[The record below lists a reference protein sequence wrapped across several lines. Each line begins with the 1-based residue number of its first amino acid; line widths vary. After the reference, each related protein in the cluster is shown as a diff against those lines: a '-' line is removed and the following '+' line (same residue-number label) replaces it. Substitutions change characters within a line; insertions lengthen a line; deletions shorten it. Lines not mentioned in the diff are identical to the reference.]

1 MVEVILA
8 DTLREALEHRKAHNA
23 IPFAGGTDL
32 MVRNKSWSGTLPA
45 FQNSVIMVGELQELK
60 GICTNNSTLVVGA
73 AETLSD
79 IAANTNVPLIL
90 RMAIKQMASPAIRN
104 MGTIGGNICNA
115 SPAGD
120 SLPPLYALDATV
132 TLRSSTGTRTM
143 PISRFIKAP
152 GQTDLASDE
161 LLTAVNIPIEDYNR
175 VFYRKVGTRKAVAL
189 SKLSI
194 ACLATISNSS
204 IEKFR
209 IAVGAVAPTVVR
221 CEEAEK
227 MLTGKTIDEASR
239 DFDSIR
245 EIYAEHITPIDDQR
259 STAKY
264 RKRVALGLIEDFCM
278 NHLREAE

>member
-1 MVEVILA
+1 MVEVLLA
-8 DTLREALEHRKAHNA
+8 DTLHEALEYRKVHNA

-45 FQNSVIMVGELQELK
+45 FHSAVIMVGELQELK
-60 GICTNNSTLVVGA
+60 GICLENSTLVVGA

-132 TLRSSTGTRTM
+132 TLKSSTGTRTM
-143 PISRFIKAP
+143 PISQFIKAP
-152 GQTDLASDE
+152 GRTDLASDE

-194 ACLATISNSS
+194 ACLATVHGNS
-204 IEKFR
+204 IEKLR

-227 MLTGKTIDEASR
+227 ALLGKTIDEASR
-239 DFDSIR
+239 NFEFIR

-264 RKRVALGLIEDFCM
+264 RKRVALGLIEDFLM
-278 NHLREAE
+278 NYLSEAD